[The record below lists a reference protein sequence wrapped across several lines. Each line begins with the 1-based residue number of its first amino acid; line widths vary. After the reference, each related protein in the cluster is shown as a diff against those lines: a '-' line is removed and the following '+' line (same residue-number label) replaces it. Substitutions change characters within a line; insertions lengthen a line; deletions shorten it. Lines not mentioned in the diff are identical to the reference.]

1 MNKEFHQEVVN
12 LFNRFVNDLD
22 ENMYYSMQKKGD
34 VVLQAPQF
42 IIDILYQ
49 SLQATYMVNPTENTT
64 GHLVFQGLELQ
75 PTYEMAIILFHKQY
89 PLYKN
94 DWMLKKISLEPGL
107 TIKKEWYSETGFK
120 MKEFFGLGG
129 SNPSD
134 N

>member
-1 MNKEFHQEVVN
+1 MNNEFHQEVVN

-22 ENMYYSMQKKGD
+22 ENMYYSMQKKGE

-42 IIDILYQ
+42 IIDILNQ
-49 SLQATYMVNPTENTT
+49 SLQATYRTNPTENTT

-89 PLYKN
+89 PIYRN
-94 DWMLKKISLEPGL
+94 DWMLKKICLEPAQ
-107 TIKKEWYSETGFK
+107 TIKKEWYSETFIK
-120 MKEFFGLGG
+120 MKEFFGMGG
-129 SNPSD
+129 SNPAD